1 MIKNLP
7 INDVYIPYL
16 DCQAQT
22 QIFYG
27 GSGSGKSV
35 FVAKRCVLDVMKGGR
50 NYLICRAVGRSIRKS
65 VMNEIRKAI
74 LELEVSQLFTVNRT
88 DGIITCVNGYQIFF
102 SGLDDTEKIKSI
114 TPEKG
119 VITDIWIEEATE
131 TERSDVQS
139 LRKRL
144 RGGDEKTSKRVT
156 LTFNPIIQDHWI
168 YDEFFLPA
176 GWKET
181 DTEYTS
187 DELSILKTWYI
198 HNHFLTSQDVRELL
212 NEKDDYYRNVYTFGN
227 WGVLGNVIFHNW
239 QVSDLTDLRRH
250 FTNPRNGLDF
260 GYADDPAAYI
270 GTHYDRKHKAIYI
283 YEELYETELTN
294 DILAAEVLK
303 LSGRDRVI
311 CDSQEP
317 KSIRE
322 LRRHNVHAVGARK
335 GRDSVLFGVQWLRQQ
350 TIYIDPRC
358 VNAIN
363 EFRHYKWKEVNG
375 SIVHRSGLPVPV
387 DKHNHL
393 IDALR
398 YAYEDEMLARRAQSD
413 VVDFYARPVSKPVLI
428 PARSAS
434 EIDDL
439 IREYEQ

>member
-1 MIKNLP
+1 MQKNLS
-7 INDVYIPYL
+7 INDAYLPYL
-16 DCQAQT
+16 DCDSRT

-35 FVAKRCVLDVMKGGR
+35 FVAKRCVLDVIQGGR

-74 LELEVSQLFTVNRT
+74 AELEVAQYFNVNRT

-114 TPEKG
+114 TPETG
-119 VITDIWIEEATE
+119 VVTDIWIEEATE
-131 TERSDVQS
+131 VNRSDLKD

-144 RGGDEKTSKRVT
+144 RGGDERIEKRIT
-156 LTFNPIIQDHWI
+156 LTFNPIVQGHWI
-168 YDEFFLPA
+168 YDEFFAPV
-176 GWKET
+176 GW
-181 DTEYTS
+181 TEDQTVYTS
-187 DELSILKTWYI
+187 DDLLILKTWYV
-198 HNHFLTSQDVRELL
+198 HNHFLTQQDVTELL
-212 NEKDDYYRNVYTFGN
+212 KETDEYYRDVYTFGN

-239 QVSDLTDLRRH
+239 QIIDMTPLRKH
-250 FTNPRNGLDF
+250 FTEPHNGLDF

-270 GTHYDRKHKAIYI
+270 GTHYDKKHRAIYI
-283 YEELYETELTN
+283 YDELYETDLTN
-294 DILAAEVLK
+294 DVLAEEVLK
-303 LSGRDRVI
+303 FSGRDRVI

-335 GRDSVLFGVQWLRQQ
+335 GRDSVLFGIQWLRQQ
-350 TIYIDPRC
+350 TIYVDQRC

-363 EFRHYKWKEVNG
+363 ELRQYKWKEVDG
-375 SIVHRSGLPVPV
+375 RVVHRSGLPVPAE
-387 DKHNHL
+387 KNNHL

-398 YAYEDEMLARRAQSD
+398 YAYEDEMLARRASSD
-413 VVDFYARPVSKPVLI
+413 VVDFYKQPRGKPVIL
-428 PARSAS
+428 PARSAT
-434 EIDDL
+434 EIDEI
-439 IREYEQ
+439 IRNYQ

>member
-1 MIKNLP
+1 MNLP
-7 INDVYIPYL
+7 INDVYIPFL
-16 DCQAQT
+16 DCQSRT
-22 QIFYG
+22 QIFFG

-35 FVAKRCVLDVMKGGR
+35 FVAKRCILDILRGGR

-65 VMNEIRKAI
+65 VMNELRKAI
-74 LELEVSQLFTVNRT
+74 AELDVAHLFNINRT
-88 DGIITCVNGYQIFF
+88 EGIITCVNGYQIFF

-131 TERSDVQS
+131 TQRRDLQD
-139 LRKRL
+139 LLKRL
-144 RGGDEKTSKRVT
+144 RGGDKNVNKRIT
-156 LTFNPIIQDHWI
+156 LTFNPIVQDHWI
-168 YDEFFLPA
+168 YDEFFLPI
-176 GWKET
+176 GWKDT
-181 DTEYTS
+181 DTEYNS
-187 DELSILKTWYI
+187 EDLSILKTWYV
-198 HNHFLTSQDVRELL
+198 HNHFLTEQDVKELL
-212 NEKDDYYRNVYTFGN
+212 TEQDEYYRNVYTFGN
-227 WGVLGNVIFHNW
+227 WGVLGSVIFRNW
-239 QVSDLTDLRRH
+239 QIADLSALRRH

-270 GTHYDRKHKAIYI
+270 GTHYDRKQKAIYV
-283 YEELYETELTN
+283 YDELYETELTN
-294 DILAAEVLK
+294 DVLAAEVLK
-303 LSGRDRVI
+303 LAGRDRVI

-350 TIYIDPRC
+350 TIYVDPRC
-358 VNAIN
+358 VNTIN
-363 EFRHYKWKEVNG
+363 ELRQYKWKEVDG
-375 SIVHRSGLPVPV
+375 KIVHRSGLPVPM

-413 VVDFYARPVSKPVLI
+413 TVDFYSRPVVKPMIV
-428 PARSAS
+428 PARSAA
-434 EIDDL
+434 EVEDL
-439 IREYEQ
+439 IRNYEQ